1 MMANDT
7 TINLTPWA
15 RLAVMAGLVL
25 NVTLLAMM
33 LVADVRLNSDF
44 MAFWSFPRF
53 VEGHDPRLIYDAQA
67 LMGFQR
73 DLYPGFG
80 SFYPYLYP
88 PTLLLVTSWLGWL
101 PYGVAL
107 VVWNVA
113 GVVALALAV
122 TAMFPGK
129 RWQVLA
135 VLLGSPVAV
144 ITASTGETAFFTT
157 ALMVA
162 GYGWLEKRPWAS
174 GVAFGVLTLKPQ
186 LGVLVPF
193 VLLARG
199 EWRTILAALLVAGA
213 LIVLSCV
220 VYPAELWRL
229 WWETLPKYQGEYF
242 DATVLNLNIIVTPA
256 ANLVVLGVGQKI
268 AWVVQALV
276 STGLVGL
283 VWWAARRGSVEA
295 VAALAMAASFI
306 AQPHAYAYDTV
317 ALSGVLVWWLSRG
330 AVTWPRLGLAGLVY
344 MGPWVLLS
352 PWHLWFLYSP
362 VIAGL
367 VFVLARPIVEKDG

>member
-1 MMANDT
+1 MANDT